1 MTSGRGELLEKH
13 DDPQKVFIN
22 NMTTETTE
30 GKQKNKNQFE
40 LQPELTFKDN
50 FIHKEAIDF
59 KKSLG

>member
-1 MTSGRGELLEKH
+1 
-13 DDPQKVFIN
+13 
-22 NMTTETTE
+22 MTTETTE

-50 FIHKEAIDF
+50 LIHKEAIDF